1 MRSLITTGVAGLS
14 LAACLAWSPALLA
27 DEDWQDDDWDYASAE
42 DPWENWNRKVFRFNE
57 TLDTYTLK
65 PVAKGYRKVTPK
77 PVRRSVRNFFGNLG
91 EGKNLVNNLLQ
102 AKFHDAG
109 VDTARFLFNTT
120 FGVLGFFDV
129 ATRMGLQ
136 RNDEDFGQTLRKW
149 RLPSGPYVVL
159 PLLGP
164 STVRDAPALV
174 PDVYTTVYPYIKRD
188 RYRYGLAGVELV
200 SVRESLLDAE
210 DLLGTGDKY
219 SMVRNVW
226 LQNREYKV
234 LDGNVVDDF

>member
-136 RNDEDFGQTLRKW
+136 RNDEDFGQTLGKW
-149 RLPSGPYVVL
+149 GLPSGPYVVL